1 MAEVIVFGSLA
12 IDHIF
17 ILDELPEWDE
27 VKIVKQYY
35 IEAGGSAANVAY
47 ALARLGV
54 KVSLIGKAGGDKW
67 ATRCLESL
75 RNAGVDVSRV
85 VVDERLGTVEAY
97 VLVVNGRKMI
107 LLPFVDKLALSLK
120 SPSEVD
126 YSVVDK
132 SRIVYIG
139 EVFVEVAESIARYS
153 KSRGKCVVYRII
165 TPYARLGIEK
175 LRKILQYIDILLLNS
190 RSWKILNTSGV
201 TLDDLLGMGIE
212 YVIVTRGKMGVKIND
227 KLLNPPPFKEKI
239 LDTTGCGD
247 AFAAGLIKKL
257 LEGKE
262 MEKAVYFGMLLAS
275 YVASEPGARRG
286 IDKFVKCALNRIS

>member
-1 MAEVIVFGSLA
+1 MAEVTVFGSLA

-17 ILDELPEWDE
+17 ILDELPGWDE

-54 KVSLIGKAGGDKW
+54 KVSFIGKAGGDKW
-67 ATRCLESL
+67 ATRCLENL

-85 VVDERLGTVEAY
+85 VVEKGLKTVEAY
-97 VLVVNGRKMI
+97 VLVVDGRKMI
-107 LLPFVDKLALSLK
+107 LIPFVDELALSLE
-120 SPSEVD
+120 SPGEVD
-126 YSVVDK
+126 YSAIDE

-139 EVFVEVAESIARYS
+139 EVFVEVAENIARYS
-153 KSRGKCVVYRII
+153 KSRGKCVVYRIV

-175 LRKILQYIDILLLNS
+175 LKKVLQYVDILLLNS
-190 RSWKILNTSGV
+190 KSWKILHTSGV
-201 TLDDLLGMGIE
+201 ALDNLLGMGINH
-212 YVIVTRGKMGVKIND
+212 VIITKGESGVEINGKP
-227 KLLNPPPFKEKI
+227 LNPPFFKERI

-262 MEKAVYFGMLLAS
+262 IEKAVYFGMLLAS
-275 YVASEPGARRG
+275 YVASEPGARKG
-286 IDKFVKCALNRIS
+286 IGKFVKRA